1 MSGDRAETTVLP
13 GPLNRRPF
21 NSPWVTKLV
30 SRYALPLWFGVES
43 ILGIA
48 LALRDT
54 TYTFFDARLYLA
66 ATRAWLDGGD
76 PWQVHLAGNF
86 YAAPPPSLLAML
98 PFVVLP
104 PGLDV
109 AAVALAVAVA
119 AIATVR
125 LLHLPWWWL
134 LFPPLVQCVLS
145 ANIHGLLIPL
155 MLVGGGTFAATA
167 KIYAVIPLVILRR
180 WRSLA
185 GLLILLVATAIIL
198 PWADY
203 IREFGVIT
211 QRLNAQTKLAVP
223 AVALLALSPAV
234 AVALVVVGRERAAWL
249 AVCALWP
256 SQQFYYG
263 TLAMPAKSKIVG
275 ALMALPVPG
284 NGLLALFTLAIVTLR
299 RKRLDAVPRAAG
311 P

>member
-1 MSGDRAETTVLP
+1 MRCRSG
-13 GPLNRRPF
+13 
-21 NSPWVTKLV
+21 SV
-30 SRYALPLWFGVES
+30 SNS

-48 LALRDT
+48 QALRDT
-54 TYTFFDARLYLA
+54 TYTFFDARLYLE
-66 ATRAWLDGGD
+66 ATRMWLDGGD
-76 PWQVHLAGNF
+76 PWQVQLAGNF

-98 PFVVLP
+98 PFVWLP

-109 AAVALAVAVA
+109 AIVALAVALA
-119 AIATVR
+119 AVATVR
-125 LLHLPWWWL
+125 LLHLPGWWL

-155 MLVGGGTFAATA
+155 VLVGGGAFAATA

-185 GLLILLVATAIIL
+185 GLMLLLVATAIIL

-203 IREFGVIT
+203 IREFGVIS
-211 QRLNAQTKLAVP
+211 QRLNAQTKLMVP
-223 AVALLALSPAV
+223 LIVLAALSPAV
-234 AVALVVVGRERAAWL
+234 GIALVVVGRERAAWL

-263 TLAMPAKSKIVG
+263 TLAMPVKSNIVG

-299 RKRLDAVPRAAG
+299 RKRIEAVRAAG